1 MQMETFWL
9 GIKFYQNK
17 LKGAAL
23 LMMPVA
29 LFFVPVEW
37 LDAGHSI
44 CIFNNITGNECYG
57 CGMTR
62 AMLSALHFQFIE
74 AYNYNPLFIIVLPLL
89 IFIWLKTILRYFKID
104 GSNKAEL
111 LHTNK

>member
-1 MQMETFWL
+1 MEMETFWL
-9 GIKFYQNK
+9 EIKLLKNK

-29 LFFVPVEW
+29 LFFVPVKW
-37 LDAGHSI
+37 LEVQHSI

-62 AMLSALHFQFIE
+62 ALLSALHFQFIE
-74 AYNYNPLFIIVLPLL
+74 AFNYNPLFIIVLPLL
-89 IFIWLKTILRYFKID
+89 IFIWLKTVLRYFKID
-104 GSNKAEL
+104 G
-111 LHTNK
+111 TNKTELIDTDE